1 MRLRLINFLKRHAS
15 LLIVGRAV
23 TRFFLR
29 ITYLFPIQKKTML
42 FSSFGGRNFDDSPR
56 AIYEEIC
63 RRKEFEGWRLIW
75 AFTEPERFSLP
86 RGETVKIDTP
96 HFFRLLFTSRVWV
109 SNSSMDRG
117 FELRNPRIVRV
128 ETWHGTPLKKICGEE
143 NTNPIKKNRYVKKP
157 DKTAIRCAQSEYDRE
172 ILARVLLADKE
183 SFLLCDLPRNDALLQ
198 YTSRD
203 KEAIRSTLGIPGT
216 KKVLLYLPT
225 YREYLLN
232 EKKETYLAPPMDL
245 KKWQERLG
253 AEYVLLIRAHYAV
266 NAALALTENEFVRD
280 ASGYAVLNDLYA
292 IADVLISD
300 YSSAFID
307 ASILGVP
314 MLCFAYDLQEYEE
327 KRGLYLDLE
336 QTLPCPV
343 CHTEEELLREIT
355 QMDAVKASK
364 RSEEFCRRFAP
375 HAGHATRTVVEEM
388 LRRLGK

>member
-23 TRFFLR
+23 IRFLLR
-29 ITYLFPIQKKTML
+29 ITYLLPIHKKTML

-63 RRKEFEGWRLIW
+63 RRKEFDDWRLIW
-75 AFTEPERFSLP
+75 AFAEPERFSLP

-96 HFFRLLFTSRVWV
+96 RFFRLLFTSRVWV

-143 NTNPIKKNRYVKKP
+143 NMNPVKKNRYVKRP

-172 ILARVLLADKE
+172 ILARVLLAEKD

-198 YTSRD
+198 YTARD
-203 KEAIRSTLGIPGT
+203 KEAIRDALGIPKD
-216 KKVLLYLPT
+216 KKVLFYMPT

-245 KKWQERLG
+245 EKWQERLG
-253 AEYVLLIRAHYAV
+253 TEYVLLIRAHYAV
-266 NAALALTENEFVRD
+266 NAALALTENTFVRD
-280 ASGYAVLNDLYA
+280 VSGYAYLNDLYA

-343 CHTEEELLREIT
+343 CRTEEELLHEIVHL
-355 QMDAVKASK
+355 DAEKASAQTK
-364 RSEEFCRRFAP
+364 LFCRRFAP
-375 HAGHATRTVVEEM
+375 NAGHATDAVVQEM
-388 LRRLGK
+388 QRRLGL